1 MATSNLLNLCCQI
14 EVSGVRC
21 KAGKNE
27 NLAFEY
33 CRQDTRLEEW
43 IDIVAAALS
52 PVVTRDKV
60 TVTQTES
67 G

>member
-1 MATSNLLNLCCQI
+1 MSNLLNLCCQI

-33 CRQDTRLEEW
+33 CRQDWKNGL
-43 IDIVAAALS
+43 ILLLLLNHL
-52 PVVTRDKV
+52 
-60 TVTQTES
+60 
-67 G
+67 

>member
-21 KAGKNE
+21 KTGKNE
-27 NLAFEY
+27 ILAFEY
-33 CRQDTRLEEW
+33 CREDTRLEEC
-43 IDIVAAALS
+43 IDIAAALS
-52 PVVTRDKV
+52 PVVTRDKG
-60 TVTQTES
+60 TITQTES